1 MLCKICGNEMA
12 DGAAFC
18 DNCGAPVSEAAVSA
32 QAEEIKPAEAAKKIS
47 PKPDASKKERRKK
60 QTSGTIDSKAEIT
73 GHKVTENIYLCPD
86 GKYRWIYEYRMLKN
100 PTILITV
107 LKGMTLS
114 WGIVMGFIV
123 LFLLIDGDFRYWNRS
138 DGLSFFGA
146 FLLLL
151 LFLLV
156 LSVVSYLILAA
167 VWGWSY
173 QVLLTMDEDGVELR
187 MMKKD
192 FQKAQAIGWLTAAA
206 GLVSGNIGRVGTG
219 ILAATRDSSS
229 SVFQRVRKVKA
240 VRRRQVIYVNQLLG
254 HNQVYAEGADYD
266 FVLNYIC
273 ERVPETARIT
283 K

>member
-12 DGAAFC
+12 DGSAFC
-18 DNCGAPVSEAAVSA
+18 DNCGTLVSETDKSV
-32 QAEEIKPAEAAKKIS
+32 QVEEINPTEAENKTT
-47 PKPDASKKERRKK
+47 PKPDVSKKERRKE
-60 QTSGTIDSKAEIT
+60 QTTGTIESKADIT

-100 PTILITV
+100 PAILITV

-114 WGIVMGFIV
+114 WGIVMCVII
-123 LFLLIDGDFRYWNRS
+123 LFLLIDGDFRYWDRS
-138 DGLSFFGA
+138 TGLSFFGA

-167 VWGWSY
+167 VWGRSY
-173 QVLLTMDEDGVELR
+173 QVLFTMDEDGVELR

-206 GLVSGNIGRVGTG
+206 GVVTGNVSRVGTG
-219 ILAATRDSSS
+219 ILAATRDRSYSE
-229 SVFQRVRKVKA
+229 FPKVRKIKA
-240 VRRRQVIYVNQLLG
+240 VRRRQVIYVNQLLD
-254 HNQVYAEGADYD
+254 HNQVYAEKGDFD

-273 ERVPETARIT
+273 ERVPETARVM